1 MTVKNIT
8 IGIGA
13 TGLAALLCLGAA
25 RDARANE
32 DVDAKFQ
39 MMDKNGDGKIS
50 KDEHEDAAEEKFKRM
65 DTNHDDKLTAAE
77 MDAAHEKMMGK
88 AGERAGGKARLSSS
102 EKIKMIDTNH
112 DGVVSEDE
120 FEESSKMMFEKL
132 DADKDGYVT
141 KAELKAGHDK
151 MMDKGSSKEAK

>member
-1 MTVKNIT
+1 MTVKTIT

-13 TGLAALLCLGAA
+13 TGLAALLCMGGA
-25 RDARANE
+25 RDARAHE

-50 KDEHEDAAEEKFKRM
+50 AEEHEEGAEEMFKKMDANGDGKVTIVEM
-65 DTNHDDKLTAAE
+65 DT
-77 MDAAHEKMMGK
+77 AHEKMMGK
-88 AGERAGGKARLSSS
+88 AGGKPRMTSS
-102 EKIKMIDTNH
+102 EKIKVIDTNK

-120 FEESSKMMFEKL
+120 FEESSKVMFEKL
-132 DADKDGYVT
+132 DTNKDGYVT

-151 MMDKGSSKEAK
+151 MMKGAAEKK